1 MSQLRLQA
9 SVGLGERSATGLGD
23 EREQRECYRDD
34 PPQQH
39 GVGMHR
45 AEEEKPLS
53 ALRWTPPFMVTVII

>member
-39 GVGMHR
+39 GVGDAPRRGRKATHT
-45 AEEEKPLS
+45 LS
-53 ALRWTPPFMVTVII
+53 GSPFMVTVII